1 MAQRHNRIHS
11 ATGTGM
17 ALAFAWSFVGGGP
30 GGNQRNFDSPK
41 HEYTRTLMDAAFA
54 GVVETDLFFII
65 SADRANNP
73 LLGLEHLRTEP
84 PN

>member
-17 ALAFAWSFVGGGP
+17 ALAFAWSFVGGGT

-41 HEYTRTLMDAAFA
+41 HEYTRTLMDAAFMQELWRLTYSSLSRLIA
-54 GVVETDLFFII
+54 RII
-65 SADRANNP
+65 RCWNWNA
-73 LLGLEHLRTEP
+73 
-84 PN
+84 